1 MFVKLWDFPGYYE
14 RSTSKR
20 PTYKNQYSRA
30 NCVWDVSPV
39 MLWWL
44 HTLGTVSNLQGFVWG
59 LKAIWDKYLW
69 TVCLTNANF
78 WQVGLSDV
86 VVAKYPNKFHKL
98 LENLIFMMLSLKN
111 SITLSY
117 ALWKLTQ
124 EKKLL

>member
-1 MFVKLWDFPGYYE
+1 MGFSWILWKINIRNAHLPKISIPGQIVFE
-14 RSTSKR
+14 ILAQLCSDDSII
-20 PTYKNQYSRA
+20 
-30 NCVWDVSPV
+30 
-39 MLWWL
+39 
-44 HTLGTVSNLQGFVWG
+44 TLGTKSNLEGFVWG
-59 LKAIWDKYLW
+59 LKAKQDKYLRDS
-69 TVCLTNANF
+69 LPHNASF

-98 LENLIFMMLSLKN
+98 FENLIFMMLSLKN

>member
-1 MFVKLWDFPGYYE
+1 M
-14 RSTSKR
+14 
-20 PTYKNQYSRA
+20 
-30 NCVWDVSPV
+30 
-39 MLWWL
+39 
-44 HTLGTVSNLQGFVWG
+44 SNLQGFVWG
-59 LKAIWDKYLW
+59 LKAIWDKYLRK
-69 TVCLTNANF
+69 VCLTNASF

-98 LENLIFMMLSLKN
+98 FENLIFMMSLKN

>member
-1 MFVKLWDFPGYYE
+1 MFE
-14 RSTSKR
+14 
-20 PTYKNQYSRA
+20 
-30 NCVWDVSPV
+30 
-39 MLWWL
+39 
-44 HTLGTVSNLQGFVWG
+44 
-59 LKAIWDKYLW
+59 
-69 TVCLTNANF
+69 TVCHTNASF

-98 LENLIFMMLSLKN
+98 FENLIFMMLSLKN

>member
-1 MFVKLWDFPGYYE
+1 
-14 RSTSKR
+14 
-20 PTYKNQYSRA
+20 
-30 NCVWDVSPV
+30 
-39 MLWWL
+39 MLR
-44 HTLGTVSNLQGFVWG
+44 TVSNLQGFVWG
-59 LKAIWDKYLW
+59 LKAIRDKYLRDS
-69 TVCLTNANF
+69 LPHNASF

-98 LENLIFMMLSLKN
+98 FENLIFMMLSLKN